1 MTEDDR
7 WILENQRRETEM
19 EIRRKIEKDCEV
31 LQRFKAKG
39 MENLT

>member
-31 LQRFKAKG
+31 LQ
-39 MENLT
+39 